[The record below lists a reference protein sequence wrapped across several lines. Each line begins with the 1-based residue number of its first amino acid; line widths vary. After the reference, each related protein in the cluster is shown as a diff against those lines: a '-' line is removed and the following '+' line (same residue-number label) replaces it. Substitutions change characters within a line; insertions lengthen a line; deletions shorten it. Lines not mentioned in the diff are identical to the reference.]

1 MNFDNLVAVLAV
13 AAAVPLILAAVPRVR
28 VPGPVLEIVAG
39 IVLGPAVLDLVKPDQ
54 AVRLVSTIGLAFLL
68 FLAGLEVDVRH
79 FRGPR
84 ARLAGEGL
92 GLSALLALIIGIVLY
107 AAGVVESPL
116 LVGIIL
122 LATSLGL
129 ITPILEDA
137 GVADRPV
144 GQFAIA
150 GASLGEVTPVVLL
163 SLFFSG
169 RTTAIRS
176 KLLLLSLLG
185 VLVVLVVI
193 GTLRIERSMW
203 ITRMI
208 NRLADTSAQIR
219 IRLSMLLV
227 VGLGALA
234 THLGFE
240 AILGA
245 FIAGAILRL
254 VDADAEHKHPLFH
267 PKLDAIGYGFLIPVF
282 FVTSGLTFNLS
293 VLFSNAS
300 TVLRVPLFLLA
311 LLVVRGLPAVLY
323 RSALASI
330 RDVAAAGLL
339 QATSLPFI
347 VAATTIGLQ
356 LHAIRPANAAA
367 LVAAGLFS
375 VILFPIISLQL
386 LRSSAKGPGMV
397 PEQAHVRRQTCPL
410 IRAHAVGIQLS
421 DAGSMP
427 AERAT
432 TAHFG
437 GHMSKPPLP
446 EAAVAMLRKPNP
458 AVITTLRPDGQP
470 VSTAT
475 WYLWDNGRV
484 LVNMDEGR
492 KRLEYMRS
500 DPRVALDVLDESG
513 WYTHLSITGHVDE
526 MQDDADLAD
535 IDRLAQQYMGRPY
548 PQRERRRIS
557 AWIAVDGWHGWGALK
572 DSSQPG

>member
-1 MNFDNLVAVLAV
+1 
-13 AAAVPLILAAVPRVR
+13 
-28 VPGPVLEIVAG
+28 
-39 IVLGPAVLDLVKPDQ
+39 
-54 AVRLVSTIGLAFLL
+54 VSTIGLAFLL
-68 FLAGLEVDVRH
+68 FLAGLEIDVRH

-84 ARLAGEGL
+84 GRLAGLAL
-92 GLSALLALIIGIVLY
+92 GLSALLALIIGVALH

-116 LVGIIL
+116 LVGIVLI
-122 LATSLGL
+122 ATSLGM
-129 ITPILEDA
+129 IIPILKDA
-137 GVADRPV
+137 GVADLPV

-150 GASLGEVTPVVLL
+150 GASLGEVSSVVLL

-169 RTTAIRS
+169 RATAIGP

-193 GTLRIERSMW
+193 ATLRIERSIRIEGVM
-203 ITRMI
+203 
-208 NRLADTSAQIR
+208 NKLADTSAQIR

-293 VLFSNAS
+293 VLFSSAA

-323 RSALASI
+323 RSALPGV
-330 RDVAAAGLL
+330 RDVAAVGLL

-375 VILFPIISLQL
+375 VIIFPTISLQL
-386 LRSSAKGPGMV
+386 LRSSAKGPSTA
-397 PEQAHVRRQTCPL
+397 PEQA
-410 IRAHAVGIQLS
+410 
-421 DAGSMP
+421 
-427 AERAT
+427 
-432 TAHFG
+432 
-437 GHMSKPPLP
+437 
-446 EAAVAMLRKPNP
+446 
-458 AVITTLRPDGQP
+458 P
-470 VSTAT
+470 V
-475 WYLWDNGRV
+475 
-484 LVNMDEGR
+484 
-492 KRLEYMRS
+492 
-500 DPRVALDVLDESG
+500 
-513 WYTHLSITGHVDE
+513 H
-526 MQDDADLAD
+526 
-535 IDRLAQQYMGRPY
+535 
-548 PQRERRRIS
+548 
-557 AWIAVDGWHGWGALK
+557 
-572 DSSQPG
+572 

>member
-1 MNFDNLVAVLAV
+1 VLAI
-13 AAAVPLILAAVPRVR
+13 AAAVPLILTAVPLVR

-39 IVLGPAVLDLVKPDQ
+39 IVLGPALLNLVKPDQ

-68 FLAGLEVDVRH
+68 FLAGLEIDVRR

-84 ARLAGEGL
+84 ARLAGL
-92 GLSALLALIIGIVLY
+92 ALCLSALLGLIIGVVLH
-107 AAGVVESPL
+107 AAGVVENPL

-129 ITPILEDA
+129 IVPILEDA

-150 GASLGEVTPVVLL
+150 GASLGELSPVVLL

-169 RTTAIRS
+169 RATGIGS
-176 KLLLLSLLG
+176 KLLLLSLLV

-193 GTLRIERSMW
+193 GTLRVERSMW
-203 ITRMI
+203 ITRML

-227 VGLGALA
+227 VGLGAVA

-293 VLFSNAS
+293 VLFSS
-300 TVLRVPLFLLA
+300 TTTVLRVPLFLLA

-323 RSALASI
+323 RSALARI
-330 RDVAAAGLL
+330 RDVAAVGLL

-356 LHAIRPANAAA
+356 VHAIRPANAAA

-375 VILFPIISLQL
+375 VILFPIIALQL
-386 LRSSAKGPGMV
+386 LRPSAEDPSLA
-397 PEQAHVRRQTCPL
+397 PEQAHVR
-410 IRAHAVGIQLS
+410 
-421 DAGSMP
+421 
-427 AERAT
+427 
-432 TAHFG
+432 
-437 GHMSKPPLP
+437 
-446 EAAVAMLRKPNP
+446 
-458 AVITTLRPDGQP
+458 
-470 VSTAT
+470 
-475 WYLWDNGRV
+475 
-484 LVNMDEGR
+484 
-492 KRLEYMRS
+492 
-500 DPRVALDVLDESG
+500 
-513 WYTHLSITGHVDE
+513 
-526 MQDDADLAD
+526 
-535 IDRLAQQYMGRPY
+535 
-548 PQRERRRIS
+548 
-557 AWIAVDGWHGWGALK
+557 
-572 DSSQPG
+572 

>member
-39 IVLGPAVLDLVKPDQ
+39 IVLGPAVLDLVQPDQ
-54 AVRLVSTIGLAFLL
+54 AVQLVSTIGLAFLL
-68 FLAGLEVDVRH
+68 FLAGLEIDVRH

-84 ARLAGEGL
+84 ARLAGLAL
-92 GLSALLALIIGIVLY
+92 GLSALLALIVGIVLY

-116 LVGIIL
+116 LVAIIL
-122 LATSLGL
+122 MATSLGL
-129 ITPILEDA
+129 IIPILEDA

-150 GASLGEVTPVVLL
+150 GASLGELTPVVLL

-169 RTTAIRS
+169 RTTAIAS
-176 KLLLLSLLG
+176 KLLLLTLLG
-185 VLVVLVVI
+185 VLIVLVVI

-208 NRLADTSAQIR
+208 DKLADTSAQIR

-234 THLGFE
+234 TRLGFE

-254 VDADAEHKHPLFH
+254 VDPDTEHKQPLFH

-300 TVLRVPLFLLA
+300 TLLRVPLFLLA

-323 RSALASI
+323 RSALGSI
-330 RDVAAAGLL
+330 RDAAAVGLL

-356 LHAIRPANAAA
+356 LHVISPANAAA
-367 LVAAGLFS
+367 LVAAGLLS
-375 VILFPIISLQL
+375 VIIFPSISLRL
-386 LRSSAKGPGMV
+386 LRSSAAGPSVV
-397 PEQAHVRRQTCPL
+397 PEEAHVR
-410 IRAHAVGIQLS
+410 G
-421 DAGSMP
+421 
-427 AERAT
+427 
-432 TAHFG
+432 
-437 GHMSKPPLP
+437 
-446 EAAVAMLRKPNP
+446 
-458 AVITTLRPDGQP
+458 
-470 VSTAT
+470 
-475 WYLWDNGRV
+475 
-484 LVNMDEGR
+484 
-492 KRLEYMRS
+492 
-500 DPRVALDVLDESG
+500 
-513 WYTHLSITGHVDE
+513 
-526 MQDDADLAD
+526 
-535 IDRLAQQYMGRPY
+535 
-548 PQRERRRIS
+548 
-557 AWIAVDGWHGWGALK
+557 
-572 DSSQPG
+572 

>member
-1 MNFDNLVAVLAV
+1 MVAAMNFDNLVAVLAV

-28 VPGPVLEIVAG
+28 VPGPVLEIIAG

-68 FLAGLEVDVRH
+68 FLAGLEIDVRH

-84 ARLAGEGL
+84 ARLTGLAL

-122 LATSLGL
+122 MATSLGL
-129 ITPILEDA
+129 IVPILEDA

-150 GASLGEVTPVVLL
+150 GASLGELTPVVLL

-169 RTTAIRS
+169 RTTAISS

-208 NRLADTSAQIR
+208 NKLADTSAQIR

-234 THLGFE
+234 TNLGFE

-254 VDADAEHKHPLFH
+254 VDADAEQKHPLFH

-293 VLFSNAS
+293 VLFSSAS
-300 TVLRVPLFLLA
+300 TLLRVPLFLLA

-330 RDVAAAGLL
+330 RDVAAVGLL

-356 LHAIRPANAAA
+356 LHAISPANAAA

-375 VILFPIISLQL
+375 VILFPVISLQL
-386 LRSSAKGPGMV
+386 LRSSAKGPG
-397 PEQAHVRRQTCPL
+397 
-410 IRAHAVGIQLS
+410 
-421 DAGSMP
+421 SMP

-432 TAHFG
+432 TAH
-437 GHMSKPPLP
+437 L
-446 EAAVAMLRKPNP
+446 
-458 AVITTLRPDGQP
+458 
-470 VSTAT
+470 
-475 WYLWDNGRV
+475 
-484 LVNMDEGR
+484 
-492 KRLEYMRS
+492 
-500 DPRVALDVLDESG
+500 
-513 WYTHLSITGHVDE
+513 
-526 MQDDADLAD
+526 
-535 IDRLAQQYMGRPY
+535 
-548 PQRERRRIS
+548 
-557 AWIAVDGWHGWGALK
+557 
-572 DSSQPG
+572 

>member
-68 FLAGLEVDVRH
+68 FLAGLEIDVRR

-84 ARLAGEGL
+84 ARRAALAL
-92 GLSALLALIIGIVLY
+92 GLSALLALIIGVVLH
-107 AAGVVESPL
+107 AAGVTESPL

-122 LATSLGL
+122 MATSLGV
-129 ITPILEDA
+129 IVPILQDA

-144 GQFAIA
+144 GQYAIA
-150 GASLGEVTPVVLL
+150 GASLGELSPVILL

-169 RTTAIRS
+169 RATAIGP

-185 VLVVLVVI
+185 VLAVLAVI
-193 GTLRIERSMW
+193 ATLRIERSLW
-203 ITRMI
+203 ITTMI
-208 NRLADTSAQIR
+208 SKLADTSAQIR

-245 FIAGAILRL
+245 FIAGTILRL
-254 VDADAEHKHPLFH
+254 VDADAEHNHPLFH

-293 VLFSNAS
+293 VLFSTPA

-311 LLVVRGLPAVLY
+311 LLIVRALPAVLY
-323 RSALASI
+323 RPALPST

-356 LHAIRPANAAA
+356 VHAIRPANAAA
-367 LVAAGLFS
+367 LVAAGLLS
-375 VILFPIISLQL
+375 VILFPIVALQL
-386 LRSSAKGPGMV
+386 LRPSAKGPSMV
-397 PEQAHVRRQTCPL
+397 PEQAHVRQ
-410 IRAHAVGIQLS
+410 
-421 DAGSMP
+421 
-427 AERAT
+427 
-432 TAHFG
+432 
-437 GHMSKPPLP
+437 
-446 EAAVAMLRKPNP
+446 
-458 AVITTLRPDGQP
+458 QP
-470 VSTAT
+470 
-475 WYLWDNGRV
+475 
-484 LVNMDEGR
+484 
-492 KRLEYMRS
+492 
-500 DPRVALDVLDESG
+500 
-513 WYTHLSITGHVDE
+513 
-526 MQDDADLAD
+526 
-535 IDRLAQQYMGRPY
+535 
-548 PQRERRRIS
+548 
-557 AWIAVDGWHGWGALK
+557 
-572 DSSQPG
+572 

>member
-1 MNFDNLVAVLAV
+1 MVAAMNFDNLVAVLAT
-13 AAAVPLILAAVPRVR
+13 AAAVPLILASVPRAP

-39 IVLGPAVLDLVKPDQ
+39 IVLGPAVLNLVKPDQ

-68 FLAGLEVDVRH
+68 FLAGLEIDVRH

-84 ARLAGEGL
+84 ARLAALAL
-92 GLSALLALIIGIVLY
+92 GLSALLALTAGFVLH
-107 AAGVVESPL
+107 AAAIVESPL

-122 LATSLGL
+122 LATSLGV
-129 ITPILEDA
+129 IIPILKDA

-150 GASLGEVTPVVLL
+150 GASLGELAPVILL

-169 RTTAIRS
+169 RATAIGP

-185 VLVVLVVI
+185 VLVVLVVVA
-193 GTLRIERSMW
+193 TLRIERSMW

-208 NRLADTSAQIR
+208 NKLADTSAEIR

-227 VGLGALA
+227 AGLGALA

-282 FVTSGLTFNLS
+282 FVASGLTFNLS
-293 VLFSNAS
+293 VLFSSAS

-323 RSALASI
+323 RSALPSI

-356 LHAIRPANAAA
+356 VHAIRPANAAA
-367 LVAAGLFS
+367 RVAAGLFS
-375 VILFPIISLQL
+375 VILFPIVSLQL
-386 LRSSAKGPGMV
+386 LRSSA
-397 PEQAHVRRQTCPL
+397 
-410 IRAHAVGIQLS
+410 
-421 DAGSMP
+421 
-427 AERAT
+427 
-432 TAHFG
+432 
-437 GHMSKPPLP
+437 
-446 EAAVAMLRKPNP
+446 
-458 AVITTLRPDGQP
+458 
-470 VSTAT
+470 
-475 WYLWDNGRV
+475 
-484 LVNMDEGR
+484 
-492 KRLEYMRS
+492 
-500 DPRVALDVLDESG
+500 
-513 WYTHLSITGHVDE
+513 
-526 MQDDADLAD
+526 
-535 IDRLAQQYMGRPY
+535 
-548 PQRERRRIS
+548 
-557 AWIAVDGWHGWGALK
+557 
-572 DSSQPG
+572 

>member
-1 MNFDNLVAVLAV
+1 MVAAVNFGNLVAVLAV
-13 AAAVPLILAAVPRVR
+13 AAAVPLLLAAVPRVR
-28 VPGPVLEIVAG
+28 VPGPVLEIAAG
-39 IVLGPAVLDLVKPDQ
+39 IVLGPAVLNLVKPDQ

-68 FLAGLEVDVRH
+68 FLAGLEIDVRH

-84 ARLAGEGL
+84 AGLAGL
-92 GLSALLALIIGIVLY
+92 ALALSVLLALIIGVVLH
-107 AAGVVESPL
+107 AAGVVGSPL

-129 ITPILEDA
+129 IVPILEDA

-150 GASLGEVTPVVLL
+150 GASLGELSPVVLL

-169 RTTAIRS
+169 RATAIGP

-185 VLVVLVVI
+185 VLAVLVVI

-219 IRLSMLLV
+219 IRLSVLLV

-282 FVTSGLTFNLS
+282 FVTSGLTFNLA
-293 VLFSNAS
+293 VLFSSAS
-300 TVLRVPLFLLA
+300 TLLRVPLFLLA

-323 RSALASI
+323 RPALPSI
-330 RDVAAAGLL
+330 RDVAAVGLL

-347 VAATTIGLQ
+347 AAATTIGLQ
-356 LHAIRPANAAA
+356 LHAITPANAAA
-367 LVAAGLFS
+367 LVAAGLLS
-375 VILFPIISLQL
+375 VIIFPITALQL
-386 LRSSAKGPGMV
+386 LRSPAQDPNTV
-397 PEQAHVRRQTCPL
+397 PDQAHAR
-410 IRAHAVGIQLS
+410 
-421 DAGSMP
+421 
-427 AERAT
+427 
-432 TAHFG
+432 
-437 GHMSKPPLP
+437 
-446 EAAVAMLRKPNP
+446 
-458 AVITTLRPDGQP
+458 
-470 VSTAT
+470 
-475 WYLWDNGRV
+475 
-484 LVNMDEGR
+484 
-492 KRLEYMRS
+492 
-500 DPRVALDVLDESG
+500 
-513 WYTHLSITGHVDE
+513 
-526 MQDDADLAD
+526 
-535 IDRLAQQYMGRPY
+535 
-548 PQRERRRIS
+548 
-557 AWIAVDGWHGWGALK
+557 
-572 DSSQPG
+572 

>member
-1 MNFDNLVAVLAV
+1 MNFDSLVAVLAI
-13 AAAVPLILAAVPRVR
+13 AAAVPLILAAVPRVP

-39 IVLGPAVLDLVKPDQ
+39 IVLGPAVLGVVKPDQ

-68 FLAGLEVDVRH
+68 FLAGLEIDVRH

-84 ARLAGEGL
+84 ARLAAL
-92 GLSALLALIIGIVLY
+92 ALCLSALLALIIGVVLH
-107 AAGVVESPL
+107 AADVVESPL

-122 LATSLGL
+122 IATSLGL
-129 ITPILEDA
+129 IVPILEDA
-137 GVADRPV
+137 GLADRPV

-150 GASLGEVTPVVLL
+150 GASLGEVCPVLLL

-169 RTTAIRS
+169 RATAVAP

-193 GTLRIERSMW
+193 AALRIERSMW

-219 IRLSMLLV
+219 VRLSMLLV
-227 VGLGALA
+227 VGLGAVA

-293 VLFSNAS
+293 VLFSSAS
-300 TVLRVPLFLLA
+300 TLLRVPLFLLA
-311 LLVVRGLPAVLY
+311 LLVVRGLPAAVY
-323 RSALASI
+323 RSALGSI
-330 RDVAAAGLL
+330 RDVAAVGLL

-375 VILFPIISLQL
+375 VIIFPVVSLQL
-386 LRSSAKGPGMV
+386 LRSSAKGPGKV
-397 PEQAHVRRQTCPL
+397 PERAHVR
-410 IRAHAVGIQLS
+410 
-421 DAGSMP
+421 
-427 AERAT
+427 
-432 TAHFG
+432 
-437 GHMSKPPLP
+437 
-446 EAAVAMLRKPNP
+446 
-458 AVITTLRPDGQP
+458 
-470 VSTAT
+470 
-475 WYLWDNGRV
+475 
-484 LVNMDEGR
+484 
-492 KRLEYMRS
+492 
-500 DPRVALDVLDESG
+500 
-513 WYTHLSITGHVDE
+513 
-526 MQDDADLAD
+526 
-535 IDRLAQQYMGRPY
+535 
-548 PQRERRRIS
+548 
-557 AWIAVDGWHGWGALK
+557 
-572 DSSQPG
+572 